1 MIGIDLSGRHA
12 LVTGGAG
19 TIGRAFAAQLRA
31 AGARVSVL
39 ERPGLAGDV
48 CVDLADAAATE
59 AAVGAL
65 VARAPVDILINNAAL
80 ILNRPWEEFSAA
92 EFDTQMRINAT
103 AAFALARVCA
113 PGMKTQ
119 GWGRIVNLTSVTL
132 NGQWGGFAPYVATK
146 GAVLG
151 LTRGL
156 ARELGPHGITVNAIA
171 PGAVRSE
178 VEDRVFAD
186 DLAGYQARML
196 AGQAIKRRIEAED
209 IAALAVFLCSDG
221 AAMLTGQNIG
231 VDGGW

>member
-1 MIGIDLSGRHA
+1 MIVTDLTGRHA

-19 TIGRAFAAQLRA
+19 TIGRAFVAALTA

-39 ERPGLAGDV
+39 ERPGLPGDV
-48 CVDLADAAATE
+48 SVDLNDAGATE
-59 AAVGAL
+59 AAVAAL

-80 ILNRPWEEFSAA
+80 ILNRPFEEFSAA
-92 EFDTQMRINAT
+92 EFDEQMRINVT

-113 PGMKTQ
+113 PAMKAQ
-119 GWGRIVNLTSVTL
+119 GWGRIINLTSVTL
-132 NGQWGGFAPYVATK
+132 NGQWDGYVPYVATK
-146 GAVLG
+146 AALLG
-151 LTRGL
+151 LTKGL

-178 VEDRVFAD
+178 VEDRVYAD
-186 DLAGYQARML
+186 QLEAYDERILR
-196 AGQAIKRRIEAED
+196 GQSIKRRIEAGD
-209 IAALAVFLCSDG
+209 IAGLAVFLCSDG